1 LTPAETIRL
10 TAIDQRFWSRELML
24 DGVSQNRSALA
35 VIYDPAQNWNFFDLV
50 EKIFV
55 PRSIEERARAIAGD
69 KVIVMDK
76 D

>member
-1 LTPAETIRL
+1 
-10 TAIDQRFWSRELML
+10 ML